1 LVRGR
6 YGEQRS
12 DPEVVGSLNNRKQM
26 REEPLVEYAAVL
38 RTIVGDRNIGEEVL
52 IDAFLNGMGSQ
63 DSRTY
68 AVGSQRPWTRR
79 CV

>member
-1 LVRGR
+1 MRG
-6 YGEQRS
+6 
-12 DPEVVGSLNNRKQM
+12 
-26 REEPLVEYAAVL
+26 EPLVEYAAVL